1 MTIGAVHRRLLSLV
15 FAGTSL
21 LASQS
26 ASAQPVVDQAL
37 SDAQVAVEKG
47 CVILKVTFNIR
58 IRYASHFPLDRGD
71 ELRITVN
78 PIDRNQAA
86 ALLGLRR
93 EAATVPNGKQNGIKA
108 IDLETQNPTGP
119 VLRILFDRPMAYQVA
134 PNSDTQSIVVA
145 IAGANPSAKCKPVF
159 HFGAGFPTPPYR
171 DGGATTRSMDRP
183 VGRISD
189 QDLRSVAAWMDESR
203 AALRRNNLA
212 RAILLLTK
220 ILKYPENQYSA
231 EAQELLGVA
240 RQKSGQLGAARAEY
254 EDYLRRYPTGE
265 QSERVRQRLAGIV
278 TASGNPG
285 APLHAPS
292 GQPVGMPPTD
302 RFAPPRETTWTLVGS
317 ASAFYIRDDSF
328 NSVRDPSVAP
338 DPNADPDAHRVHQN
352 EMLTS
357 LDATA
362 AWNNDQTKGRI
373 RFSGSEEYLFDFN
386 SKDLAGVA
394 ALFVDTTIKE
404 WNLRSV
410 FGRQTLNTDGVL
422 GRFDGALLSWQ
433 PLTMLRLDVVAG
445 SPAISRFDL
454 PFKDDKFF
462 YGAGIGLGPFNGFET
477 TLYVMEQRD
486 RWLVDREAVGAD
498 FRYFDESKFA
508 FGNVDYD
515 IHFQRLNAA
524 IFSGSWILPDKSTVY
539 GGADYRRTPYLS
551 TWNALL
557 NQPFATLYDMLK
569 VQTNEQVEQL
579 ALDQTPIYKSAML
592 GFSHPL
598 TDKLQVSADATVVNL
613 TQPITP
619 IGLDPSL
626 AALPAGNQY
635 YYSTQLIGNN
645 IVKDGDMYIAALRYS
660 QLTTSNLYLL
670 DFNFRFPMT
679 PELRISPRL
688 RVGYTKGRDTDLTE
702 YTVLPSLLVDYY
714 WTKDLS
720 FEAEVGVQWTSTT
733 QFGVRSRDTEL
744 MATIGV
750 RYDFYSDTSTK
761 ADDPKS
767 KFGMPAAATLCRYG
781 AHPESGNC
789 ASSPTGSRW

>member
-1 MTIGAVHRRLLSLV
+1 MPVGTIHRRVLWLV
-15 FAGTSL
+15 VAGMAL
-21 LASQS
+21 LALRS

-37 SDAQVAVEKG
+37 SDAQLAVEKG
-47 CVILKVTFNIR
+47 CAILKVTFNIR

-71 ELRITVN
+71 ELRIIVN

-86 ALLGLRR
+86 ALLALRR
-93 EAATVPNGKQNGIKA
+93 EAATVPNGRQNGIKA
-108 IDLETQNPTGP
+108 IDLETDSPTGP

-145 IAGANPSAKCKPVF
+145 IAGAKPSAKCRPVF
-159 HFGAGFPTPPYR
+159 PSGAGFPTPPFR
-171 DGGATTRSMDRP
+171 DGVATARPMDRAA
-183 VGRISD
+183 GRISD
-189 QDLRSVAAWMDESR
+189 SDLRAVAAWMDESR
-203 AALRRNNLA
+203 AALRKANLA
-212 RAILLLTK
+212 GAIQLLTR

-240 RQKSGQLGAARAEY
+240 RQKSGQPGAAREEY

-265 QSERVRQRLAGIV
+265 QSERVRQRLDGIV
-278 TASGNPG
+278 TASGDPG
-285 APLHAPS
+285 SPLRAPNA
-292 GQPVGMPPTD
+292 QPVGMPPTD
-302 RFAPPRETTWTLVGS
+302 RFAPSRETTWTLVGS

-328 NSVRDPSVAP
+328 TSVRDPSVAP

-357 LDATA
+357 LDLTA

-373 RFSGSEEYLFDFN
+373 RFSGSEEYLFDSN
-386 SKDLAGVA
+386 SRDLAGVA
-394 ALFVDTTIKE
+394 ALFVDTMIKD

-454 PFKDDKFF
+454 PFLDEKYF

-477 TLYVMEQRD
+477 TLYAMEQRD

-524 IFSGSWILPDKSTVY
+524 IFSGSWILPDKSTIY

-557 NQPFATLYDMLK
+557 NQPFATLYDLLK
-569 VQTNEQVEQL
+569 AQTNEQAQQL

-613 TQPITP
+613 TQPIVP

-626 AALPAGNQY
+626 AALPAGNAY

-660 QLTTSNLYLL
+660 QLTTSSLYLL

-679 PELRISPRL
+679 PEWRISPRL
-688 RVGYTKGRDTDLTE
+688 RLGYTEGRGTDLTE

-720 FEAEVGVQWTSTT
+720 FEAEVGVQWMSTT
-733 QFGVRSRDTEL
+733 QSGVRSRDTEL
-744 MATIGV
+744 MATVGV
-750 RYDFYSDTSTK
+750 RYDFYSDTSTR
-761 ADDPKS
+761 AEDPKS
-767 KFGMPAAATLCRYG
+767 KFGAPATAALCRYSARPDG
-781 AHPESGNC
+781 GC
-789 ASSPTGSRW
+789 AASPTAGRW